1 MRTFVRHYILPL
13 ARKRR
18 WRSICEIG
26 ARTGTSTNYLLS
38 LPIEYSTIIDPCID
52 EDLAAKYAGES
63 RVHVFKSN
71 SLDALATDGPV
82 LPGSPFDAILIDGD
96 HNWYTVFNELRLIRE
111 RALVRPGGFIFL
123 HDVDWPYGRRDLYY
137 QPDTIPVEFRHPF
150 AQKGMIRGQSKLADA
165 GGLNSK
171 YLNAL
176 EEGGPKN
183 GVLTAVEDFLAQYP
197 KDYRFFRIRYQYGL
211 GVLQVSGGS
220 ADDDSSFRALK
231 ARAFLLSPVS
241 RFARSFK
248 FG

>member
-71 SLDALATDGPV
+71 SLDALVTDGPV

-96 HNWYTVFNELRLIRE
+96 HNWYTVFNELRLILRTRPGAAGRIHFSPRCGLALWPPRLVLPTGHHSGGVSASIRAKRHDSWSEQAGRRRRIEQQILE
-111 RALVRPGGFIFL
+111 RA
-123 HDVDWPYGRRDLYY
+123 GRRR
-137 QPDTIPVEFRHPF
+137 T
-150 AQKGMIRGQSKLADA
+150 
-165 GGLNSK
+165 
-171 YLNAL
+171 
-176 EEGGPKN
+176 EE
-183 GVLTAVEDFLAQYP
+183 
-197 KDYRFFRIRYQYGL
+197 RC
-211 GVLQVSGGS
+211 SHGS
-220 ADDDSSFRALK
+220 
-231 ARAFLLSPVS
+231 
-241 RFARSFK
+241 
-248 FG
+248 